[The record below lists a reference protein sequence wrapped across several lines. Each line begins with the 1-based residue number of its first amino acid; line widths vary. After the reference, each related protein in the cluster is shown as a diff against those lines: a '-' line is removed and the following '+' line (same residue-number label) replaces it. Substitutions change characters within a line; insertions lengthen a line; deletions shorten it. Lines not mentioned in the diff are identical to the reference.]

1 MPMKTVIAGLQLTS
15 NLIRTSWYWNP
26 LVWLY
31 TALLLAYACS
41 FPLSYDEAY
50 TFNYFTSRSLWRVL
64 ATYPEPNNHVLHSL
78 ATWFSW
84 KLFHWIPGPI
94 SVRLPSIVASVLCFQ
109 FVQHHILKRSAL
121 YGQILLS
128 LVVITINYFEFSF
141 QARGYAMHACFALIS
156 YCLIQLKQADFKARY
171 AGFMLLCFLGLFT
184 NPAYLFTAVTLGIF
198 WLLNEPNA
206 FKAVLRDVIIL
217 TLIFALFTL
226 LAYTPIILNE
236 GIDALIGNKFIQ
248 PLAHFTISNCIQFAN
263 KLCLFAFLPYP
274 FAFIIPLLFILL
286 IIKKKQ
292 YALLSFIVVPYI
304 MMYLMDQLPEFKRIF
319 LPLTMLITFITLQA
333 FSQWD
338 GLPSIKH
345 QVFKIIQP
353 TLMIIFIASGLYHF
367 EHTHN
372 KHDFNT
378 AFHLKKINQYVEQA
392 NKVFVHDL
400 HWHLR
405 VPVEAQH
412 IYNRNHWVFNQELP
426 QQLNPKEYL
435 LSSLSLPQF
444 QRIDTFKLFNG
455 VAYLYTKK

>member
-1 MPMKTVIAGLQLTS
+1 MKTVIAGLQLTS
-15 NLIRTSWYWNP
+15 NLIKSSWYWNP

-31 TALLLAYACS
+31 TALLLVYACR

-50 TFNYFTSRSLWRVL
+50 TFNYFTNRSLWNVL
-64 ATYPEPNNHVLHSL
+64 ATYPEPNNHVFHSL
-78 ATWFSW
+78 TTWFSW

-109 FVQHHILKRSAL
+109 LAQHHILKRSAR
-121 YGQILLS
+121 YGQILLA
-128 LVVITINYFEFSF
+128 LVVITSNYFEFSF
-141 QARGYAMHACFALIS
+141 QARGYAMHTCFALIS
-156 YCLIQLKQADFKARY
+156 YCLIQLKQADFKTRY

-198 WLLNEPNA
+198 WLLNEANA
-206 FKAVLRDVIIL
+206 FKTVLRDVIIL
-217 TLIFALFTL
+217 TLIFSLFTL
-226 LAYTPIILNE
+226 LAYTPIILHE
-236 GIDALIGNKFIQ
+236 GIEALIDNKFIQ
-248 PLAHFTISNCIQFAN
+248 PLAHFTISNCIQFTN
-263 KLCLFAFLPYP
+263 KLGLFAFLPYP

-292 YALLSFIVVPYI
+292 YALLSFIVVPFI
-304 MMYLMDQLPEFKRIF
+304 MMYLMNQLPEFKRIF

-338 GLPSIKH
+338 GQPSIKH
-345 QVFKIIQP
+345 QVLKIIQP
-353 TLMIIFIASGLYHF
+353 TLMIILIASGLYHF
-367 EHTHN
+367 EHIHK

-378 AFHLKKINQYVEQA
+378 AFQLKKINQYVEQA

-400 HWHLR
+400 YWHLKI
-405 VPVEAQH
+405 PVEAQH
-412 IYNRNHWVFNQELP
+412 IYNRNHWGFDQGLP
-426 QQLNPKEYL
+426 QQLNPNEYV